1 MMIWEIHYGQTGDA
15 SGHTFK
21 KLLMRQLKLWL
32 LHLSLVSQPQVM
44 PISHT
49 QVI

>member
-1 MMIWEIHYGQTGDA
+1 MDKQVMQVDTPKKVIYEETDIMIIE
-15 SGHTFK
+15 
-21 KLLMRQLKLWL
+21 
-32 LHLSLVSQPQVM
+32 LSLVSQPQVM